1 VVSEIVAGRYE
12 LEELCGIGGMSSVYR
27 AYDRQLERRVALK
40 ILHERYVGDDEYV
53 ERFRREARAAA
64 KLSHPNIVAVLDRGE
79 DEGRQFIVYEYVHG
93 ENLKQRVA
101 RTGALPV
108 SDVVRYGLA
117 IARGLGFAHEHGLVH
132 RDVKPQN
139 VLVNGDG
146 TAMVT
151 DFGIARSLDVEL
163 GVTLTGTVLGT
174 SGYISPEQANGRKV
188 DERTDVYSLGVV
200 LFELLTGNLPFDG
213 DNFVTV
219 AMRHVSE
226 APPAVLERRPDAPP
240 RLAAA
245 LDRALAKDPAERI
258 ELDELVKELELTL
271 AELDGSA
278 ADEDTLVGVPL
289 SRPSPPSRPDSIRIW
304 PPVLATLGAGL
315 IAAAL
320 VGTQRARDE
329 LGARSSVAV
338 EAISAHDPLGDDG
351 AEHDAEAPR
360 ATDADPVSYWT
371 TESYRYPNGGL
382 GKPGVGL
389 VLRASNPPRRL
400 RVRTDTPGF
409 TAEVRSGGRVVSA
422 RRRVEN
428 GTEFP
433 IEDDG
438 AGATE
443 LVLWIT
449 NRGPHSAVH
458 VNEVTA
464 T

>member
-1 VVSEIVAGRYE
+1 
-12 LEELCGIGGMSSVYR
+12 
-27 AYDRQLERRVALK
+27 
-40 ILHERYVGDDEYV
+40 
-53 ERFRREARAAA
+53 
-64 KLSHPNIVAVLDRGE
+64 
-79 DEGRQFIVYEYVHG
+79 
-93 ENLKQRVA
+93 
-101 RTGALPV
+101 
-108 SDVVRYGLA
+108 
-117 IARGLGFAHEHGLVH
+117 
-132 RDVKPQN
+132 
-139 VLVNGDG
+139 
-146 TAMVT
+146 
-151 DFGIARSLDVEL
+151 
-163 GVTLTGTVLGT
+163 
-174 SGYISPEQANGRKV
+174 
-188 DERTDVYSLGVV
+188 VYSLGVV
-200 LFELLTGNLPFDG
+200 LFELLTGSLPFDG

-226 APPAVLERRPDAPP
+226 TPPRVLERRPDAPP

-258 ELDELVKELELTL
+258 ELDELVKELELTQ
-271 AELDGSA
+271 AELDGRSS
-278 ADEDTLVGVPL
+278 ADEDTLIGVPK
-289 SRPSPPSRPDSIRIW
+289 SPPSRSESIRIW

-329 LGARSSVAV
+329 LGARSSVAL

-351 AEHDAEAPR
+351 AEHDAEASR
-360 ATDADPVSYWT
+360 ATDADPVSYWM
-371 TESYRYPNGGL
+371 TESYRYPNGEL

-422 RRRVEN
+422 TRRVED

-433 IEDDG
+433 IAEG
-438 AGATE
+438 ERATE

-449 NRGPHSAVH
+449 NRGPHAAVH

>member
-1 VVSEIVAGRYE
+1 VVSEVVAGRYE

-40 ILHERYVGDDEYV
+40 ILHERYLGDDEYV

-79 DEGRQFIVYEYVHG
+79 DGGRQFIVYEYVHG

-108 SDVVRYGLA
+108 SDVVRYGLG

-146 TAMVT
+146 HAMVT

-200 LFELLTGNLPFDG
+200 LFELLTGSLPFDG

-226 APPAVLERRPDAPP
+226 APPRVLERRPDAPP
-240 RLAAA
+240 GLAAA

-271 AELDGSA
+271 AELDGRSA
-278 ADEDTLVGVPL
+278 ADEDTLIGAPI
-289 SRPSPPSRPDSIRIW
+289 SPPSRPDSIRIW

-329 LGARSSVAV
+329 LGGRSSVAV

-371 TESYRYPNGGL
+371 TESYRYPNGEL

-389 VLRASNPPRRL
+389 VLRASNPPKRI

-409 TAEVRSGGRVVSA
+409 TAEVRSGGRVVSPT
-422 RRRVEN
+422 RRVED

-433 IEDDG
+433 IAEG
-438 AGATE
+438 QSATE

-449 NRGPHSAVH
+449 NRGPHAAVH